1 MIEPKIFYRKLDFLL
16 NKIDTEQ
23 SEQNFLISTANAL
36 ETTLGEDL
44 HIHSGRIY
52 LEDDDEYILIHSP
65 QNASPAP
72 AVQSFQT
79 KAEAIQKILRYGT
92 YIFDDP
98 LISLD
103 KNISKQDEYA
113 IPAAFTVR
121 SPEYRW
127 IFVLELTSGWI
138 REEIEFCLNAVRTA
152 LNYRL
157 VSESIISEKNQA
169 RGIQQSLL
177 PASPPNF
184 EGYQIAAKSSAADIV
199 GGDLYDFYP
208 YTEDRLG
215 ICIGDASGHGLP
227 AALLTRDVITGLR
240 MGLGPTQDVISIF
253 TKLNRV
259 IFESVLSSQFISLF
273 YAELN
278 RNGLITYVNAGHPSP
293 ILFQNGI
300 VQNLGPTGMIF
311 GAVREMEIEQATVK
325 IENKGVL
332 VLFTDAFFERKNSIG
347 EMFELEQLQN
357 LIRDHHEK
365 NAAELLDFIF
375 ETVYDFG
382 KPAKWDDD
390 ATILVIKKSAN

>member
-23 SEQNFLISTANAL
+23 TEHNFLISIADEL
-36 ETTLGEDL
+36 EATFGDDL
-44 HIHSGRIY
+44 QIHNGRIY

-65 QNASPAP
+65 QNKSSAP
-72 AVQSFQT
+72 VTKSFQT
-79 KAEAIQKILRYGT
+79 EAKAIQKILRFGT

-98 LISLD
+98 QFSLD
-103 KNISKQDEYA
+103 KNISDQHEYA
-113 IPAAFTVR
+113 IPAAFTVH

-127 IFVLELTSGWI
+127 VFVLELKSGWV

-157 VSESIISEKNQA
+157 VSESMISEKNQA
-169 RGIQQSLL
+169 RSIQQSLL

-240 MGLGPTQDVISIF
+240 MGLEPKQDIITIF

-278 RNGLITYVNAGHPSP
+278 RSGQITFVNAGHPSP
-293 ILFQNGI
+293 ILFQNGN
-300 VQNLGPTGMIF
+300 VQNLDPTGMIF
-311 GAVREMEIEQATVK
+311 GAVREMELEKAAAK
-325 IENKGVL
+325 IDNQGVL
-332 VLFTDAFFERKNSIG
+332 VMFTDAFFERKNNIG
-347 EMFELEQLQN
+347 EMFGLERLQN

-365 NAAELLDFIF
+365 NVTELLDIIF
-375 ETVYDFG
+375 DTVYEFG
-382 KPAKWDDD
+382 KPEKWDDD
-390 ATILVIKKSAN
+390 ATILVIKKTS